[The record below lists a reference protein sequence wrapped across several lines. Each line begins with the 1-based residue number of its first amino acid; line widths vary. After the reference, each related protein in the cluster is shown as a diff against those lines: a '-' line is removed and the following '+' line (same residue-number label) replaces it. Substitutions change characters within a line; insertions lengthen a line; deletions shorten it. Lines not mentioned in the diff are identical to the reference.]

1 MIKLI
6 FLIIPNFLFYFRSQE
21 SLFFR
26 VRIRSNL
33 GIHHSHLCICRPAN
47 LRQGVRGD
55 LLQGEAG
62 WGGGGRGRRRRGLT
76 VSCSIL
82 LQVSMSSFQ
91 PVPDPNTL
99 CRIGFSR
106 PYPHPT
112 FRLSQLNTE
121 QNRKF
126 RTSVIQRSS
135 IWIEKSCCYSRK
147 PVLCLFLLS
156 LFDPPHLYIV
166 LVYKKLHFFKV
177 SACFFKSVKTSR
189 VVPAIWN

>member
-1 MIKLI
+1 MIKFI

-91 PVPDPNTL
+91 PVPDPHPL

-112 FRLSQLNTE
+112 FRLSQLISWTLS
-121 QNRKF
+121 K
-126 RTSVIQRSS
+126 TGSS
-135 IWIEKSCCYSRK
+135 GLQSSNEARFES
-147 PVLCLFLLS
+147 
-156 LFDPPHLYIV
+156 
-166 LVYKKLHFFKV
+166 KKLLLF
-177 SACFFKSVKTSR
+177 A
-189 VVPAIWN
+189 